1 MCGTH
6 ATVRSLI
13 GELVGAVSGVAVA
26 DMEAGL
32 EHLSRG
38 TPRHVDTIVA
48 VIEPYFK
55 SLETGRKICELAAE
69 LGVARVY
76 AVANK
81 VQTAED
87 ADAIRVFCDRHGLR
101 LVSAIPYDQTFV
113 AADRTGTAPLD
124 LAPHSSGLQEITR
137 LAAVL
142 ALPSPPGGAAGTG
155 GTGRV

>member
-13 GELVGAVSGVAVA
+13 GELVGAATGVTVA

-38 TPRHVDTIVA
+38 TPRYVDAIAA

-69 LGVARVY
+69 LGVPQIF

-81 VQTAED
+81 VHSEED
-87 ADAIRVFCDRHGLR
+87 GRAIRAFCERHGLQ
-101 LVSAIPYDQTFV
+101 LLAEIPHDEAFV
-113 AADRTGTAPLD
+113 AADRVGKAPLD
-124 LAPHSSGLQEITR
+124 LTPQSPGIREIER
-137 LAAVL
+137 LARLLGPA
-142 ALPSPPGGAAGTG
+142 SEGGNG
-155 GTGRV
+155 

>member
-1 MCGTH
+1 MCATH

-13 GELVGAVSGVAVA
+13 RELVSAATQVTVA

-38 TPRHVDTIVA
+38 TPRYVDAIVA

-69 LGVARVY
+69 IGVPQIF

-81 VQTAED
+81 VHSEED
-87 ADAIRVFCDRHGLR
+87 GRAIRAFCERHGLQ
-101 LVSAIPYDQTFV
+101 LLAEIPYDETFV
-113 AADRTGTAPLD
+113 AADRVGKAALD
-124 LAPHSSGLQEITR
+124 LAPQSSGIREIER
-137 LAAVL
+137 LARVL
-142 ALPSPPGGAAGTG
+142 GPASEGGYG
-155 GTGRV
+155 